1 MNFTRASKNFFFF
14 EKLLKNFISRLI
26 DQNDPNSYDEFRQN
40 GIFLIENIR
49 RNKKIKLTPIRKKK
63 NLDISIILNLQ
74 VPDRVVFHCENFSSA
89 KKETYDYE
97 SFLQYYNI
105 II

>member
-49 RNKKIKLTPIRKKK
+49 RNKKIKINANSKKK
-63 NLDISIILNLQ
+63 ISISRL
-74 VPDRVVFHCENFSSA
+74 F
-89 KKETYDYE
+89 
-97 SFLQYYNI
+97 
-105 II
+105 